1 MDVRSSAQGSKAF
14 YPVFKAA
21 HVQKEEE
28 LQELRVT
35 VLESSTPYMI
45 FLFWVYLTRM
55 ENTIKSS
62 GKSLNELLRD
72 STSLS
77 GSVIK

>member
-45 FLFWVYLTRM
+45 FLF
-55 ENTIKSS
+55 
-62 GKSLNELLRD
+62 
-72 STSLS
+72 
-77 GSVIK
+77 